1 MVKDYLIPMLI
12 TVVAVIVALYIKAAI
27 DEASTTTA

>member
-27 DEASTTTA
+27 DEASTTA